1 MDKDEDQA
9 DGVDVIQDFDLS
21 EADSSV
27 VDEDQEGGE
36 KITNLTED
44 RKNSVNA
51 EETGKMDKID
61 IKNLKSKEEQRQST
75 LESMDLSDDEEEDQD
90 KKATL
95 QAIKRIASV
104 GGFNDLVKL
113 EDSIRQTRRKRLG
126 KRKMQNSNKAMGN
139 DIRRF
144 ATLNRMASMTN
155 KQIDDLSASLGST
168 STPNRVKSISLI
180 CVRY

>member
-1 MDKDEDQA
+1 
-9 DGVDVIQDFDLS
+9 
-21 EADSSV
+21 
-27 VDEDQEGGE
+27 
-36 KITNLTED
+36 
-44 RKNSVNA
+44 
-51 EETGKMDKID
+51 
-61 IKNLKSKEEQRQST
+61 
-75 LESMDLSDDEEEDQD
+75 MDLSDDREDQD

-126 KRKMQNSNKAMGN
+126 SERCKTATGNGKRH
-139 DIRRF
+139 RRF

-168 STPNRVKSISLI
+168 STLTESNP
-180 CVRY
+180 